1 MRNYPCPA
9 CGHGDLPPGLSYDH
23 TNDPYDHTNDR
34 YLDCTTCEGEGYLS
48 HAALAALARETEL
61 VELAGYIEERDP
73 ALSPAEVLREMGFEP
88 IEAEASAI
96 FGGAL

>member
-1 MRNYPCPA
+1 MRKDCPA
-9 CGHGDLPPGLSYDH
+9 CGHGSLPPGLSYDH
-23 TNDPYDHTNDR
+23 ATDR
-34 YLDCTTCEGEGYLS
+34 YLDCPVCEGEGYLDRQQ
-48 HAALAALARETEL
+48 LAELARETEL

-73 ALSPAEVLREMGFEP
+73 AMSPAEMLLEMGFEP